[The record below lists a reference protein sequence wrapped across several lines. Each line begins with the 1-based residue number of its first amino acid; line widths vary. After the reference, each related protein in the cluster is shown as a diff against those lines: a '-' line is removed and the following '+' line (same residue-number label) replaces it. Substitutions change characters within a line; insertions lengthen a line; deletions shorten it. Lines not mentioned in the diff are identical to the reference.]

1 MDRVGGVPSLSWV
14 QHLELVSLDADRNR
28 AELRP
33 RPGHADLAK
42 FAVGRQLERL
52 KAEFAAVTDR
62 RLELVI
68 VGPASASS
76 PSSEP
81 GKPTGNASIRR
92 KVMDLPLVKDA
103 LDVFPDAMLIDAREE
118 EK

>member
-1 MDRVGGVPSLSWV
+1 MSWV
-14 QHLELVSLDADRNR
+14 QHLELMSLDAGRSK

-68 VGPASASS
+68 VAPASANTAENG
-76 PSSEP
+76 PST
-81 GKPTGNASIRR
+81 PTGNASIRR
-92 KVMDLPLVKDA
+92 KVLDLPLVKDA
-103 LDVFPDAMLIDAREE
+103 LDVFPDARLIDAREDE
-118 EK
+118 